1 MSPSGEF
8 DGSSRIQD
16 GPQGSVAITN
26 DTITIWT
33 RRFMT
38 NRLLQRKQMVIDV
51 LHPGTATVP
60 ETEIREK
67 LAEMY
72 KTTPDIIS
80 VSGFRTRF
88 AGGEITGF
96 GIIYD
101 SLDHA
106 KNSES
111 RHRRVGHGLYEK
123 KQTSRKQRKKCKNT
137 AKKVGGAAKAN
148 VGAGKK
154 RGSSPGS
161 SDQPT
166 GKRSFSH
173 HFIRPAVEDIT
184 TVLHFLTPVVT
195 HVPSSF

>member
-1 MSPSGEF
+1 
-8 DGSSRIQD
+8 
-16 GPQGSVAITN
+16 
-26 DTITIWT
+26 
-33 RRFMT
+33 MT

-60 ETEIREK
+60 ETEIQEK

-80 VSGFRTRF
+80 VSGFRTHF
-88 AGGEITGF
+88 AGGETTGF

-106 KNSES
+106 KNNES

-137 AKKVGGAAKAN
+137 VKKVGGAAKAN

-154 RGSSPGS
+154 RGSS
-161 SDQPT
+161 DQPT
-166 GKRSFSH
+166 GKHSFSH

-184 TVLHFLTPVVT
+184 NALHFLTPVVT